1 MFDTYAIQELYTS
14 VLDED
19 IRRSRISE
27 RDIRLGVRD
36 MAQTYAPEATNFES
50 DITDRKFTN
59 FNIAAF
65 RCAYLHKYAPL
76 HTYIVLDVMTKVIKQ
91 EIQLFNI
98 ILNSK
103 QFKLCCLG
111 GGPGS
116 DAVGVLAAFHTVFNS
131 FKCSVTVI
139 DCMEQW
145 KYTFGLVLNYLHNS
159 GIGLQILQWDYIGSD
174 LLQIQNMTTPTV
186 ANAINSASL
195 ITMVKF
201 ISAATC
207 NNTEPMVEVS
217 NISFNS
223 K

>member
-1 MFDTYAIQELYTS
+1 MFDSYAIQQLYAT

-19 IRRSRISE
+19 IRRNRIPE

-36 MAQTYAPEATNFES
+36 MAQSYAPEATNFES

-91 EIQLFNI
+91 ETQLFNI
-98 ILNSK
+98 LLNSK

-116 DAVGVLAAFHTVFNS
+116 DAVGVLAALHTVFNS
-131 FKCSVTVI
+131 FKYSVTVI

-145 KYTFGLVLNYLHNS
+145 KYTFGLVLNCLHIS
-159 GIGLQILQWDYIGSD
+159 GIGLQMLQWEYIGSD
-174 LLQIQNMTTPTV
+174 LLQIQNMTEPIV

-217 NISFNS
+217 KISFYF